1 MKVKALGKIV
11 IFLIIVGLGI
21 GGYRFYQQQ
30 HPSDTANQSNQ
41 STSLNHNSSG
51 TQRDSGPAPDL
62 HGRTVAHIV
71 ASSTHTQ
78 TLKSLA
84 ADFARSQSQ
93 YGIEF
98 EPALETRKA
107 LQTMLAEGDHMTRR
121 VSGWMASTDV
131 LSRRFADAYYSKYH
145 ERVIN
150 PDDSDSYR
158 IVASIPLAIL
168 TRRGDAE
175 RVRQVWESDNPW
187 TALKESGLKWSFA
200 SPEDSSSGT
209 LVLAYMLWGYAKTV
223 GMEDEPARAM
233 KGGGV
238 DSFINGLRRNGYVAA
253 QEGSTSH
260 TKMFTS
266 GQLGCDF
273 VLNYASTLEG
283 EAKNNSEFTVIYP
296 RKAVFARH
304 TFSVLLTAPRS
315 EQDAARAFAEFI
327 SSRYP
332 RSDAPTSIE
341 SITVPKYYPDLN
353 DLEILWAKGK
363 R

>member
-1 MKVKALGKIV
+1 VKVKALGKIV

-21 GGYRFYQQQ
+21 GGFRLYQQMNPPKGGQ
-30 HPSDTANQSNQ
+30 GQTNGQTQANNPPNNNN
-41 STSLNHNSSG
+41 TSA
-51 TQRDSGPAPDL
+51 PAPDL
-62 HGRTVAHIV
+62 HGRTIAHIV

-84 ADFARSQSQ
+84 ADFARSQNQ

-209 LVLAYMLWGYAKTV
+209 LVLAYMLWGYAKTA

-238 DSFINGLRRNGYVAA
+238 DAFINSMRRNGYVAA
-253 QEGSTSH
+253 QEGSASH

-283 EAKNNSEFTVIYP
+283 EAKSNSDFTVIYP

-332 RSDAPTSIE
+332 RSDAPTSID
-341 SITVPKYYPDLN
+341 SIAVPKYYPDLN